1 MGNSQQMIPDPP
13 PRTALRHP
21 VARLLPWLLLAG
33 GALACTGDRA
43 LPAPRA
49 DAGIPP
55 IPPPQLSRFDVPL
68 TYDFTKILATVERV
82 VPTTFG
88 SLDDIREAGSNG
100 RAQYAFAA
108 TRGRFTAFAR
118 GSEVHLRAT
127 LAYSARGYYTPP
139 IGPRLSGACGT
150 RGQYPELV
158 VELVAPLTL
167 TPDWHLASKA
177 RIAEL
182 RPASTEE
189 RDRCRISFLSIDVTE
204 RVMDAARLGLNAH
217 LARIDSTVA
226 RVDLTRQ
233 ATKWWAQLNRPVR
246 LADGIWL
253 LLQPTQL
260 RLKGFTGRDHILV
273 VQAGM
278 DAYPRVV
285 MGERPALKVPP
296 LPPLGNDTG
305 TTGFRVALTGHV
317 DYAAAS
323 RTLTE
328 RIQGDSVVIQG
339 RVLRVRTLTVSR
351 DPSGQ
356 LALLVRFAGDV
367 TGTLRLV
374 GTPRYARAPGRVT
387 VDDLTFALDT
397 DSQLGD
403 AYAWLRGAE
412 VLDFLRP
419 RTVLPLAPLLDDSAR
434 LIELGMNRTV
444 GGGVLSLA
452 GSVDSVA
459 VLGIYVGP
467 KGLVV
472 QALVEGS
479 GRVAVR
485 PRR

>member
-1 MGNSQQMIPDPP
+1 MIIG
-13 PRTALRHP
+13 PRSLAA
-21 VARLLPWLLLAG
+21 ARRPAAFLCSLLLLAG
-33 GALACTGDRA
+33 SGLACIGDRA
-43 LPAPRA
+43 LPVPRA
-49 DAGIPP
+49 DTGVPP

-68 TYDFTKILATVERV
+68 TYDFTKILQTVERV

-88 SLDDIREAGSNG
+88 SLDTIREAGSDG

-108 TRGRFTAFAR
+108 TRGRFSAFAR

-150 RGQYPELV
+150 RGQRPELV

-177 RIAEL
+177 RVAEL
-182 RPASTEE
+182 RPASSEE
-189 RDRCRISFLSIDVTE
+189 RDRCRISFLSLDVTE
-204 RVMDAARLGLNAH
+204 RVMDAARLGLTAH

-226 RVDLTRQ
+226 KVDLTRQ
-233 ATKWWAQLNRPVR
+233 ATKWWAHLNRPVR

-260 RLKGFTGRDHILV
+260 RLKGFTGRDQILV
-273 VQAGM
+273 VEAGM

-285 MGERPALKVPP
+285 MGERPAPKVPP

-305 TTGFRVALTGHV
+305 STGFRVALTGQV

-328 RIQGDSVVIQG
+328 RIQGDSVVIEG

-351 DPSGQ
+351 DPNGQ

-367 TGTLRLV
+367 AGTLQLV

-397 DSQLGD
+397 DSRLGD
-403 AYAWLRGAE
+403 AYAWLRGEA
-412 VLDFLRP
+412 VLDFLRA

-434 LIELGMNRTV
+434 LIELGVNRTV
-444 GGGVLSLA
+444 GGVVALA
-452 GSVDSVA
+452 GSVDSVS

-467 KGLVV
+467 KGLIV
-472 QALVEGS
+472 QALVEGN